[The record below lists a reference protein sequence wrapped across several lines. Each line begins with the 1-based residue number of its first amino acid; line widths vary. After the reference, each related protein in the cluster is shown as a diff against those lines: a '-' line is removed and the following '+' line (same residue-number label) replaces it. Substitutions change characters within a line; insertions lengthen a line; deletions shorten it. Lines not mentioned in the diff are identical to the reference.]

1 VDRDLLELRPLLPLG
16 QRHRHLEDAV
26 LEARLDRLGLDLEGE
41 RQAPEERAVLALPAV
56 DVPFLDLALLLALA
70 PQDQVALLG
79 LLAGLAIGVGLGA
92 SLGLLYAPEK
102 GRKTRR
108 EIIKRAERLGD
119 SASDVLE
126 SAEDLIEVGRRK
138 LAS

>member
-1 VDRDLLELRPLLPLG
+1 MRDKNRW
-16 QRHRHLEDAV
+16 
-26 LEARLDRLGLDLEGE
+26 
-41 RQAPEERAVLALPAV
+41 
-56 DVPFLDLALLLALA
+56 F
-70 PQDQVALLG
+70 LG

-119 SASDVLE
+119 RASDVLE